1 MSNKVGMTK
10 SQDCSIHVSRDLG
23 AVIVTVLGALYDHG
37 AAWLGAELSDLIDGQ
52 GNLTVV
58 VDLRH
63 TTRVDPAGLGV
74 FAAASD
80 LAERHGGQLTLS
92 GASDDV
98 YHALASRLPASVVTR
113 RHVADT
119 HDAAQ
124 PRDHLVEFYQ
134 SDDLLAESVSAHL
147 EPALGEDAAI
157 MVATKPHRD
166 LFEAALTAAG
176 IDVQSARE
184 AHRYIDLDAEE
195 TLSLFMV
202 DGVPDPIRF
211 EITLTKLLARAAGGG
226 RGVRVYGEMVA
237 VLWDRGNI
245 TGAVALEDLWNDLAR
260 SQQFCLFCAYP
271 LAALD
276 QLDMAE
282 SFQRICEQH
291 STVIPTRR

>member
-1 MSNKVGMTK
+1 M
-10 SQDCSIHVSRDLG
+10 
-23 AVIVTVLGALYDHG
+23 A
-37 AAWLGAELSDLIDGQ
+37 GQ
-52 GNLTVV
+52 HV
-58 VDLRH
+58 VDVVGSPAQGQL
-63 TTRVDPAGLGV
+63 PAGLGL
-74 FAAASD
+74 FAVAAE

-98 YHALASRLPASVVTR
+98 YHVLAGHLPASVVTR
-113 RHVADT
+113 RHLADT
-119 HDAAQ
+119 YGAAR

-134 SDDLLAESVSAHL
+134 SDELLAESVSAHL

-157 MVATKPHRD
+157 VVATKPHRQ

-202 DGVPDPIRF
+202 DDAPDPIRF
-211 EITLTKLLARAAGGG
+211 EFTLTKLLARAGGG
-226 RGVRVYGEMVA
+226 DRGVRVYGEMVA

-260 SQQFCLFCAYP
+260 WQKFCLFCAYP

-276 QLDMAE
+276 RLDMAE

-291 STVIPTRR
+291 STVVSTRR